1 MTELD
6 NVFEAV
12 AGYFSLLAEPMRLK
26 IMHAI
31 CQEEKSVSQI
41 VQETS
46 ATQTGVS
53 RHLAMLYRSGV
64 VARRKNGNQVCY
76 RVADVAMMEICR
88 SVCTRIAGR
97 IEEHQPLSKSFL
109 KLMVPATKTAA

>member
-12 AGYFSLLAEPMRLK
+12 AGYFSLLSEPMRLK

-31 CQEEKSVSQI
+31 CQEERSVSQI
-41 VQETS
+41 VQETN
-46 ATQTGVS
+46 ATQTAVS

-64 VARRKNGNQVCY
+64 VARRKDGNQVFY

-88 SVCTRIAGR
+88 SVCTQIAGR
-97 IEEHQPLSKSFL
+97 IEEHQPLSKGFL
-109 KLMVPATKTAA
+109 KLMPAARKNAA